1 VRGVYRNQIKGY
13 NVRDSQVS
21 SSESK
26 ENRMRQGKNLIL
38 TILVILIFF
47 SCTKTENSK
56 TSSKIQ
62 LVDYAGREISLT
74 TPAERVIV
82 MADNAFQI
90 IKELDAIDK
99 VVGLDSKTKGYWD
112 LYLISKTN
120 PELETLPDLGKTKS
134 PNYEQILS
142 LNPDLILLKGNKDI
156 ADDLQLKT
164 GVPVVSIVSKH
175 GYDFEIYRVI
185 GKLLGKEET
194 AETVINELKVQKEKL
209 ETLLK
214 SVPES
219 EKKSAY
225 IVVQNSKNNFFRTLK
240 NADSLTLANISNVAT
255 SAKKVDEWGFAEISK
270 EEFLNWEPDFI
281 FLDEPVSKSSISKQN
296 LLDDSTYQFLTAVK
310 NNQIFV
316 THSFSCPKDYVFVI
330 AEAYYYANIA
340 YPHIISEKEYKTA
353 INSIF
358 EKTYGLKNYY
368 EEWKKNHN

>member
-1 VRGVYRNQIKGY
+1 M
-13 NVRDSQVS
+13 SP
-21 SSESK
+21 SESK

-225 IVVQNSKNNFFRTLK
+225 IVVQNSKNSFFRTLK